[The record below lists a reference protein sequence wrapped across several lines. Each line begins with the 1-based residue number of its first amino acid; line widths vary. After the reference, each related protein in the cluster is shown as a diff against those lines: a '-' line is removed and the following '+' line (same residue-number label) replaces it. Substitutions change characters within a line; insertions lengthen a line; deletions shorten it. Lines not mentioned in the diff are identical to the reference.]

1 MALQLLWADDTPWV
15 WDDETG
21 VDDDLL
27 QPVAWSAKRLILT
40 LVALLALIALAAAS
54 GLVIHAT
61 HQAGVAS

>member
-1 MALQLLWADDTPWV
+1 MALQLRWTGDTPWV

-21 VDDDLL
+21 IEEDLL
-27 QPVAWSAKRLILT
+27 QPVARSAKRLILT

-61 HQAGVAS
+61 HKAGVAS